1 MEPENDPYRHA
12 YLKAKAT
19 TNGIMHALFN
29 WWLAFTLFNLVVV
42 SLFLW
47 AYDPIGRLMMHLL
60 RSPSLKSKHI
70 LLLIQVLK
78 AKVIFTKHQMNNLLT
93 SQKGPR

>member
-29 WWLAFTLFNLVVV
+29 WWLAFTLFNLVVI

-47 AYDPIGRLMMHLL
+47 AYDPIGRLNDALEPVTQTQKQTQ
-60 RSPSLKSKHI
+60 SASDPS
-70 LLLIQVLK
+70 
-78 AKVIFTKHQMNNLLT
+78 TE
-93 SQKGPR
+93 SQSNIYEAPNE

>member
-12 YLKAKAT
+12 YLNAKAT

-47 AYDPIGRLMMHLL
+47 AYDPIGRLNDALAPVTQPQKQTRPTL
-60 RSPSLKSKHI
+60 DPS
-70 LLLIQVLK
+70 
-78 AKVIFTKHQMNNLLT
+78 TE
-93 SQKGPR
+93 SQSNIYEAPNE

>member
-47 AYDPIGRLMMHLL
+47 AYDPIGRLNDALA
-60 RSPSLKSKHI
+60 PVT
-70 LLLIQVLK
+70 Q
-78 AKVIFTKHQMNNLLT
+78 
-93 SQKGPR
+93 SQKQTHPASDSSAESKSNIYEAPNE

>member
-1 MEPENDPYRHA
+1 MTQMEPENDPYRHA

-47 AYDPIGRLMMHLL
+47 AYDPIGRLNDALAPVTQTQNQTRPAL
-60 RSPSLKSKHI
+60 DPS
-70 LLLIQVLK
+70 
-78 AKVIFTKHQMNNLLT
+78 TE
-93 SQKGPR
+93 SQSNIYEAPNE

>member
-42 SLFLW
+42 SLS
-47 AYDPIGRLMMHLL
+47 MMHL
-60 RSPSLKSKHI
+60 RQSPKPKSKHD
-70 LLLIQVLK
+70 LLWIQVLK
-78 AKVIFTKHQMNNLLT
+78 AKVIFTKHQMNNSLT

>member
-47 AYDPIGRLMMHLL
+47 AY
-60 RSPSLKSKHI
+60 
-70 LLLIQVLK
+70 Q
-78 AKVIFTKHQMNNLLT
+78 
-93 SQKGPR
+93 

>member
-47 AYDPIGRLMMHLL
+47 AYDPIGRLNDALAPVTQTQKQT
-60 RSPSLKSKHI
+60 RPAW
-70 LLLIQVLK
+70 IQVLK
-78 AKVIFTKHQMNNLLT
+78 AKVIFTKHQMNNSLT

>member
-47 AYDPIGRLMMHLL
+47 AYDPIGRLNDALA
-60 RSPSLKSKHI
+60 PVT
-70 LLLIQVLK
+70 Q
-78 AKVIFTKHQMNNLLT
+78 
-93 SQKGPR
+93 SQKQTQPALDPSTESQSNIYEAPNE

>member
-1 MEPENDPYRHA
+1 MTQMEPENDPYRHA

-47 AYDPIGRLMMHLL
+47 AYDPIGRLNDALA
-60 RSPSLKSKHI
+60 PVT
-70 LLLIQVLK
+70 Q
-78 AKVIFTKHQMNNLLT
+78 
-93 SQKGPR
+93 SQKQTQPALDPSTESQSNIYEAPNE

>member
-1 MEPENDPYRHA
+1 MIITKRDIAPYRDR
-12 YLKAKAT
+12 YLKSKAT

-47 AYDPIGRLMMHLL
+47 AYDPIGRLNDALAPVTQTQKQTRPAL
-60 RSPSLKSKHI
+60 DPS
-70 LLLIQVLK
+70 
-78 AKVIFTKHQMNNLLT
+78 TE
-93 SQKGPR
+93 SQSNIYEAPNE

>member
-42 SLFLW
+42 SLFLR
-47 AYDPIGRLMMHLL
+47 AYDPIGRLNDALAPVTQPQKQTRPTL
-60 RSPSLKSKHI
+60 DPS
-70 LLLIQVLK
+70 
-78 AKVIFTKHQMNNLLT
+78 TE
-93 SQKGPR
+93 SQSNIYEAPNE

>member
-1 MEPENDPYRHA
+1 MTQMEPENDPYRHA

-47 AYDPIGRLMMHLL
+47 AYDPIGRLNDALAPVTQPQKQTRPAL
-60 RSPSLKSKHI
+60 DPS
-70 LLLIQVLK
+70 
-78 AKVIFTKHQMNNLLT
+78 TE
-93 SQKGPR
+93 SQSNIYEAPNE

>member
-47 AYDPIGRLMMHLL
+47 AYDPIGRLNDALAPVTQPKKKTRPAL
-60 RSPSLKSKHI
+60 DPS
-70 LLLIQVLK
+70 
-78 AKVIFTKHQMNNLLT
+78 TE
-93 SQKGPR
+93 SQSNIYEAPNE

>member
-47 AYDPIGRLMMHLL
+47 AYDPIGRLNDALAQVTQTQKQTRPAL
-60 RSPSLKSKHI
+60 DPS
-70 LLLIQVLK
+70 
-78 AKVIFTKHQMNNLLT
+78 TE
-93 SQKGPR
+93 SQSNIYEAPNE

>member
-47 AYDPIGRLMMHLL
+47 AYDPIGRLNDALAL
-60 RSPSLKSKHI
+60 VTQTQKQTRPALDPS
-70 LLLIQVLK
+70 
-78 AKVIFTKHQMNNLLT
+78 TE
-93 SQKGPR
+93 SQSNIYEAPNE

>member
-1 MEPENDPYRHA
+1 MTQMEPENDPYRHA

-47 AYDPIGRLMMHLL
+47 AYDPIGRLNDALAPVTQTQKQT
-60 RSPSLKSKHI
+60 RPE
-70 LLLIQVLK
+70 
-78 AKVIFTKHQMNNLLT
+78 
-93 SQKGPR
+93 SQSNIYEAPNE

>member
-29 WWLAFTLFNLVVV
+29 W
-42 SLFLW
+42 
-47 AYDPIGRLMMHLL
+47 
-60 RSPSLKSKHI
+60 
-70 LLLIQVLK
+70 
-78 AKVIFTKHQMNNLLT
+78 
-93 SQKGPR
+93 

>member
-1 MEPENDPYRHA
+1 MESENDPYRHA

-47 AYDPIGRLMMHLL
+47 AYDPIGRLNDALA
-60 RSPSLKSKHI
+60 PVT
-70 LLLIQVLK
+70 Q
-78 AKVIFTKHQMNNLLT
+78 
-93 SQKGPR
+93 SQKQTHPASDSSAESQSNIYEAPNE

>member
-47 AYDPIGRLMMHLL
+47 AYDPIERN
-60 RSPSLKSKHI
+60 SKHD
-70 LLLIQVLK
+70 LLWIQVLK
-78 AKVIFTKHQMNNLLT
+78 AKVIFTKHQMNNSLT

>member
-29 WWLAFTLFNLVVV
+29 WWLAFTLFNLVVI

-47 AYDPIGRLMMHLL
+47 AYDPIGRLNDALAPVTQTQKQTQPA
-60 RSPSLKSKHI
+60 SDPS
-70 LLLIQVLK
+70 
-78 AKVIFTKHQMNNLLT
+78 AE
-93 SQKGPR
+93 SQSNIYEAPND

>member
-1 MEPENDPYRHA
+1 MTQMEPENDPYRHA

-47 AYDPIGRLMMHLL
+47 AYDPIGRLNDALA
-60 RSPSLKSKHI
+60 PVT
-70 LLLIQVLK
+70 Q
-78 AKVIFTKHQMNNLLT
+78 
-93 SQKGPR
+93 SQKQTRPTLDSSTESQSNIYEAPNE

>member
-47 AYDPIGRLMMHLL
+47 AYDPIGRLNDALAPVTQTQKQTQPAL
-60 RSPSLKSKHI
+60 DPS
-70 LLLIQVLK
+70 
-78 AKVIFTKHQMNNLLT
+78 TE
-93 SQKGPR
+93 SQSNIYEAPNE